1 MRNIKLIVV
10 FLLGLSFLAA
20 GTSRAS
26 PAKFVIPDAFPG
38 NFRID
43 FLGTDFKLWGNSSG
57 TLSTESTIDFSVG
70 TETSSGSGIYNISV
84 APGGFQ
90 FLGFGPG
97 FGLLFDAYGAGTGTG
112 TFDTSTGDWVVDMPT
127 LFVNYW
133 YDEFGNKNGNGMRLD
148 FHLTTSNIW
157 IPTDGNNPGYWTTT
171 ASPMVL
177 DVNSP
182 QPWGDLHLVA
192 GGLVP
197 YANTL
202 SLTYDWGLI
211 NTIAANY
218 SSWQIDTNPWV
229 GIQYEFDIYGND
241 PVVSAVPVPAAM
253 WLFGSGL
260 AGLFGLA
267 RRSAWP
273 A

>member
-1 MRNIKLIVV
+1 MCNIKLIVY
-10 FLLGLSFLAA
+10 FLLGLSFLVA
-20 GTSRAS
+20 GTSQAS
-26 PAKFVIPDAFPG
+26 PAKFNIPGDFPG

-90 FLGFGPG
+90 FLGFQPG
-97 FGLLFDAYGAGTGTG
+97 FGLLFDVYGAGTGTG
-112 TFDTSTGDWVVDMPT
+112 TFDTGTGGWVVDMPT
-127 LFVNYW
+127 LFVNYSVIDGVKTAA
-133 YDEFGNKNGNGMRLD
+133 YGTRLD

-157 IPTDGNNPGYWTTT
+157 IPGHDDYSSYTTTT

-177 DVNSP
+177 DVNSL
-182 QPWGDLHLVA
+182 QSWGDLNLVA

-197 YANTL
+197 YSSALT
-202 SLTYDWGLI
+202 LTYDWDLI

-218 SSWQIDTNPWV
+218 SSWQIDTNPWA

-241 PVVSAVPVPAAM
+241 PVVSSVPVPAAM

-260 AGLFGLA
+260 AGLVGFA
-267 RRSAWP
+267 RRKARSA
-273 A
+273 